1 MEGMAIETDNGGDA
15 LRYRALRYRAL
26 RYRTVRYRVLR

>member
-15 LRYRALRYRAL
+15 LRYRALRYR
-26 RYRTVRYRVLR
+26 TVRYRVLR